1 MSLAPGIRRL
11 AWSFPLILNG
21 REGPGRSSVT
31 PGSGGYWERGRVSSW
46 ERIAARQLRAL
57 RLDRVRN
64 KILAFSVLAT
74 LIPSVATAWLA
85 YTQSKR
91 ALTEK
96 ISTELIGVSSQ
107 ASNELGLWLK
117 ERMYDL
123 RIFSNSYEVTENL
136 GARTPVSRAT
146 GGRLGNYLNS
156 VRERFPDYRELVVF
170 DLAGHPVASSPE
182 RGSVKALPAGWE
194 GRIRLGDPVIGTA
207 RWDSAASTMA
217 VVLAVPVQPTGGS
230 TLGALAVKLDLKEA
244 HATLRRFTRG
254 HQGQADLIAA
264 DGERLLSSGSETP
277 RPATGRL
284 VASALSMLVPESHP
298 VVEYSNPDG
307 INVIGTMRPV
317 QGSSW
322 SVVTELPQAEGYG
335 QVNRL
340 RNLTILVLAGLFV
353 FVGLLAY
360 LLGLLLVRPL
370 DRLSAGATQVANGN
384 LDIELPLHTGGEL
397 GTLTEA
403 FNDMVAQLRKSR
415 QEVVAINEMLRE
427 KNAQLEHL
435 SLTDPLTG
443 LYNRRHL
450 MTTLEA
456 ELRRAAR
463 NSQRFSIL
471 ILDVDH
477 FKSYNDAFGHQSGD
491 EALIKVA
498 AVLKGSLR
506 EVDCAARYGGE
517 EFVALLPDTGIEQAA
532 EVAERVRG
540 LVRRE
545 PFTGGLVTLSVG
557 VAEYPTHGT
566 TLETLIADA
575 DAALYLAKRHGRDRV
590 IRADWSDRPMPVGT
604 PR

>member
-1 MSLAPGIRRL
+1 L
-11 AWSFPLILNG
+11 
-21 REGPGRSSVT
+21 
-31 PGSGGYWERGRVSSW
+31 SSW

-57 RLDRVRN
+57 RLDRVRS

-96 ISTELIGVSSQ
+96 ISTELVGVSSQ
-107 ASNELGLWLK
+107 AANELGLWLK

-136 GARTPVSRAT
+136 SARIPAGHVTN
-146 GGRLGNYLNS
+146 GRLANYLNS

-170 DLAGHPVASSPE
+170 DLSGHPVASSPAGAAV
-182 RGSVKALPAGWE
+182 RTLPTGWE
-194 GRIRLGDPVIGTA
+194 GRIRLGDPILGTA
-207 RWDSAASTMA
+207 RWDSTAGTMA

-244 HATLRRFTRG
+244 HAALRRFTRG
-254 HQGQADLIAA
+254 HQGEAHLFAA
-264 DGERLLSSGSETP
+264 NGERLLSSHTESPVPSG
-277 RPATGRL
+277 GRL
-284 VASALSMLVPESHP
+284 TEEALRRLEPDSHP
-298 VVEYSNPDG
+298 VAEYANPEG

-317 QGSSW
+317 QGSTW
-322 SVVTELPQAEGYG
+322 SVVVELPQEEGYG
-335 QVNRL
+335 QVHRL
-340 RNLTILVLAGLFV
+340 RTLTVMVLGGLFV

-360 LLGLLLVRPL
+360 WLGLLLVRPL
-370 DRLSAGATQVANGN
+370 DRLNAGATEVAKGN
-384 LDIELPLHTGGEL
+384 LDVQLPLLTGGEL
-397 GTLTEA
+397 GSLTEA
-403 FNDMVAQLRKSR
+403 FNNMVAQLRKGR
-415 QEVVAINEMLRE
+415 QEVQEIHEELKE

-450 MTTLEA
+450 MSTLEA

-463 NSQRFSIL
+463 NNERFSIL

-477 FKSYNDAFGHQSGD
+477 FKSYNDAFGHQAGD
-491 EALIKVA
+491 EALMKVA
-498 AVLKGSLR
+498 AVLRSSLR

-517 EFVALLPDTGIEQAA
+517 EFVALLPDTGIDQAT

-545 PFTGGLVTLSVG
+545 PFTGGVVTLSVG
-557 VAEYPTHGT
+557 VAEYPTHGVN
-566 TLETLIADA
+566 LETLIADA

-590 IRADWSDRPMPVGT
+590 IRADWSDRPMSAVI

>member
-1 MSLAPGIRRL
+1 L
-11 AWSFPLILNG
+11 
-21 REGPGRSSVT
+21 
-31 PGSGGYWERGRVSSW
+31 SSW
-46 ERIAARQLRAL
+46 ERIASRQLRAL
-57 RLDRVRN
+57 RLDRVRS

-96 ISTELIGVSSQ
+96 ISTELVGVSSQ
-107 ASNELGLWLK
+107 AANELGLWLK

-136 GARTPVSRAT
+136 GARIPAGHVTN
-146 GGRLGNYLNS
+146 GRLANYLNS

-170 DLAGHPVASSPE
+170 DLAGHPVASSPA
-182 RGSVKALPAGWE
+182 RAAVKTLPAGWE
-194 GRIRLGDPVIGTA
+194 GRIRLGDPILGTA
-207 RWDSAASTMA
+207 RWDSTAGTMA

-254 HQGQADLIAA
+254 HQGEAHLFASN
-264 DGERLLSSGSETP
+264 GERLLSSHTESPTP
-277 RPATGRL
+277 SGGRL
-284 VASALSMLVPESHP
+284 TEAGLRRLEPESHP
-298 VVEYSNPDG
+298 VAEYSNPEG

-317 QGSSW
+317 QGSTW
-322 SVVTELPQAEGYG
+322 SVVVELPQEEGYG
-335 QVNRL
+335 QVHRL
-340 RNLTILVLAGLFV
+340 RTLTVMVLGGLFV

-360 LLGLLLVRPL
+360 WLGLLLVRPL
-370 DRLSAGATQVANGN
+370 DRLNAGATEVAKGN
-384 LDIELPLHTGGEL
+384 LDVQLPLLTGGEL
-397 GTLTEA
+397 GSLTEA
-403 FNDMVAQLRKSR
+403 FNNMVAQLRKGR
-415 QEVVAINEMLRE
+415 QEVEEIHEELKE

-450 MTTLEA
+450 MSTLEA

-463 NSQRFSIL
+463 TNERFSIL

-477 FKSYNDAFGHQSGD
+477 FKSYNDAFGHQAGD
-491 EALIKVA
+491 EALMKVA
-498 AVLKGSLR
+498 AVLRSSLR

-517 EFVALLPDTGIEQAA
+517 EFVALLPDTGIDQAT

-545 PFTGGLVTLSVG
+545 PFTGGVVTLSVG
-557 VAEYPTHGT
+557 VAEYPTHGVN
-566 TLETLIADA
+566 LETLIADA

-590 IRADWSDRPMPVGT
+590 IRADWSDRPMSAVI